1 MQEMQLAT
9 NFLLATRL
17 SNARVVNRSEVP
29 AQLASIGTVWKS
41 DNAVGA
47 VRIYVPKPDQKG
59 SDIASELISSDAKA
73 CHGKFASGRS
83 NELVDDDVVFY
94 ALTSCGDT
102 QGERAVQYF
111 VTPWRK
117 TGFAIFAVAKTPGS
131 QDQEEPSSSTKVD
144 MFKKAA
150 LGAAR

>member
-1 MQEMQLAT
+1 VGPPLAAPAASRGVKPRGRRP
-9 NFLLATRL
+9 LLTTRF
-17 SNARVVNRSEVP
+17 
-29 AQLASIGTVWKS
+29 AQHTPGH
-41 DNAVGA
+41 
-47 VRIYVPKPDQKG
+47 
-59 SDIASELISSDAKA
+59 ELISSDAKA